1 MDKLHRRILSLA
13 VPSIVANI
21 TTPLLSLVDTGIT
34 GHMGS
39 PIYIGAIS
47 VGGVMFNMIYWLFGF
62 LRAGTS
68 GISAQAYGASDT
80 EQQSLALYRSLGVAA
95 ILGLVLVL
103 VKIPLLDLLQW
114 IVSADPSTSS
124 LAGTYFSILIF
135 GAPAVLCTFALSGW
149 FLGMQ
154 NSRMLMISSMV
165 INVVNIVA
173 SLMLVLGAGWKIP
186 GVATG
191 TLVAQWSGL
200 AVGLIMLRRYK
211 LVRMPLSRI
220 FRADELK
227 RFFRVNSDMML
238 RGICFIALTTW
249 FTKMGASQ
257 GAVMLAVNTILLQFF
272 MFFSYMMDGFA
283 FAGEALIG
291 RYVGAGDIEKMKN
304 CVVSL
309 MKWGILMAL
318 LFTVVYLMLGKPI
331 INMLTAD
338 EEVRHAALDYL
349 PWAVATPLAGMAAF
363 VWDGVFVGATL
374 TRQLVLTMVIS
385 VGVFFAVFFLSWHTM
400 GNNGLWLAFILYLIS
415 RWVVQTVIYHTRQF

>member
-200 AVGLIMLRRYK
+200 AV
-211 LVRMPLSRI
+211 
-220 FRADELK
+220 E
-227 RFFRVNSDMML
+227 NHH
-238 RGICFIALTTW
+238 
-249 FTKMGASQ
+249 ASQ
-257 GAVMLAVNTILLQFF
+257 IQARAYAI
-272 MFFSYMMDGFA
+272 
-283 FAGEALIG
+283 EP
-291 RYVGAGDIEKMKN
+291 DI
-304 CVVSL
+304 
-309 MKWGILMAL
+309 
-318 LFTVVYLMLGKPI
+318 
-331 INMLTAD
+331 
-338 EEVRHAALDYL
+338 
-349 PWAVATPLAGMAAF
+349 
-363 VWDGVFVGATL
+363 
-374 TRQLVLTMVIS
+374 Q
-385 VGVFFAVFFLSWHTM
+385 
-400 GNNGLWLAFILYLIS
+400 S
-415 RWVVQTVIYHTRQF
+415 R